1 VAARVGREAIP
12 LTTDSAIHSTA
23 PADGNFLPGP
33 VLLLGA
39 PGVGKGTQA
48 KALMAAYGIPQIST
62 GDILRAN
69 ISKGTTLGKMAK
81 ALVDQGTLVS
91 DDLVNQMVADR
102 LSQPD
107 TRRGYILDGFPR
119 TLNQATWLDAQL
131 AANPDTL
138 PVVAVSI
145 VVDYEQLLHRIT
157 GRRISPA
164 GRIYNIYSNPPVVP
178 GICDID
184 GSALVQRPDDSESV
198 FAERMKTFETQTAP
212 VIEHYRKQ
220 GRFEEINGDQ
230 QVDRVTA
237 EIASALKRL
246 RHSSNE

>member
-1 VAARVGREAIP
+1 MSEPI
-12 LTTDSAIHSTA
+12 TA
-23 PADGNFLPGP
+23 PAEKNFLPGP

-69 ISKGTTLGKMAK
+69 IANKTPLGVQAK
-81 ALVDQGTLVS
+81 TLVDQGTLVS
-91 DDLVNQMVADR
+91 DGLVNQMVADR

-119 TLNQATWLDAQL
+119 TLNQATWLDSQL
-131 AANPDTL
+131 TSNSTNL
-138 PVVAVSI
+138 PVVAISI

-164 GRIYNIYSNPPVVP
+164 GRIYNIYSNPPRTP
-178 GICDID
+178 GICDVD
-184 GSALVQRPDDSESV
+184 GSALIQRPDDSEVV
-198 FAERMKTFETQTAP
+198 FTERMKTFEAQTAP

-230 QVDRVTA
+230 QVERVTA

>member
-1 VAARVGREAIP
+1 
-12 LTTDSAIHSTA
+12 LTTSIVTEPDTA
-23 PADGNFLPGP
+23 PAEKNFLPGP

-48 KALMAAYGIPQIST
+48 KALMASYGIPQVST

-69 ISKGTTLGKMAK
+69 ISKGTELGKAAK

-102 LSQPD
+102 LKQPD
-107 TRRGYILDGFPR
+107 TNRGFILDGFPR
-119 TLNQATWLDAQL
+119 TLNQATWLDTQL
-131 AANPDTL
+131 SADPKTL
-138 PVVAVSI
+138 PVVAISI
-145 VVDYEQLLHRIT
+145 IVDYEQLLHRIT

-164 GRIYNIYSNPPVVP
+164 GRIYNIYSNPPKVA
-178 GICDID
+178 GICDVD
-184 GSALVQRPDDSESV
+184 GSTLVQRPDDSEAV
-198 FAERMKTFETQTAP
+198 FVERMKTFEAQTAP

-220 GRFEEINGDQ
+220 GRFEEIDGDHSVEQ
-230 QVDRVTA
+230 VTA

-246 RHSSNE
+246 RNSSNR